1 MKIIGTGSYVP
12 ATTISNEELSK
23 FVETNDEW
31 ITTRTGIK
39 SRHIS
44 SGENTSDFA
53 VEAAKKAMAAAKVTP
68 DDIDFIIVA
77 TFTPDQLTPT
87 VASMVQHRL
96 GIKQAMSF
104 DLNAA
109 CSGFIYGLTI
119 ANGLIRSGTVSCGLL
134 IGAETISKVTDWSDR
149 NTCILF
155 GDGSGAVVLKQSEQ
169 TAFLDA
175 ECGAIPDVDAVLSA
189 GGIPISNPLYQEEP
203 KDLFVKM
210 QGQEV
215 FKFATK
221 TVTASINRILDKAE
235 LSPDDIA
242 YFVCH
247 QANFRILQKVAK
259 NLGVSEGKFFVNL
272 GNLGNTSAASIPLA
286 LDEMNREGLLKPGM
300 KLVLVGFG
308 AGLTWGASLIEW
320 R

>member
-12 ATTISNEELSK
+12 ATTISNEDLSK

-53 VEAAKKAMAAAKVTP
+53 VEAAKKAMAAANVTAE
-68 DDIDFIIVA
+68 DIDFVIVA
-77 TFTPDQLTPT
+77 TFTPDQFTPT

-96 GIKQAMSF
+96 GIKQAMAF

-119 ANGLIRSGTVSCGLL
+119 ANGLIQSGAVSCGLL

-155 GDGSGAVVLKQSEQ
+155 GDGSGAVVLKRTEQ

-175 ECGAIPDVDAVLSA
+175 ECGAIPDVDGVLSA
-189 GGIPISNPLYQEEP
+189 GGIPINNPLYQEEP
-203 KDLFVKM
+203 KELFVKM

-221 TVTASINRILDKAE
+221 TVTSSINRILDNAG
-235 LSPDDIA
+235 LNPDDIA

-259 NLGVSEGKFFVNL
+259 NLQISEDKFFVNL
-272 GNLGNTSAASIPLA
+272 QNLGNTSAASIPLA
-286 LDEMNREGLLKPGM
+286 LDEMVQNDLLKPGM